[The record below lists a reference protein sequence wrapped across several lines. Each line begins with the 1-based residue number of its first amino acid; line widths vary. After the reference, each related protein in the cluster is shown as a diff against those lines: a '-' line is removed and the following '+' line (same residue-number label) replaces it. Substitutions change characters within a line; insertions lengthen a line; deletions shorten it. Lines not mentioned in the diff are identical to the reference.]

1 MRLIKFPL
9 VTSDDFVVNSAI
21 VLDAEKFIESVVTG
35 ATLVCIFDAGATTS
49 TLTFTVDGT
58 TAGRLTNATALQTLL
73 MDNIQTLCGASG
85 VSRGVFE
92 FIPETKDAAGM
103 IAFEA
108 RAGLVEDNTGTAGDA
123 LVSIVLS

>member
-1 MRLIKFPL
+1 MNLIKFPL

-21 VLDAEKFIESVVTG
+21 VLDAEKFIESVAVG
-35 ATLVCIFDAGATTS
+35 STLTCIFDAGATTS

-73 MDNIQTLCGASG
+73 MDNIQTLCGPG
-85 VSRGVFE
+85 GNSRGVFE

-123 LVSIVLS
+123 LVSIALT